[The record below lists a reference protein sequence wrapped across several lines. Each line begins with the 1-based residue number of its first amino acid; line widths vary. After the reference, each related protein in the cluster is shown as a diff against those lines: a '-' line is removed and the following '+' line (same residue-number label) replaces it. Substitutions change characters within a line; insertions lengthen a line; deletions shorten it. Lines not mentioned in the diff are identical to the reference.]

1 MILGIGVDLVDL
13 ARFEQHIIENPRLAE
28 RLFHPDELHYEMR
41 QLAGSFAAKE
51 ALVKAL
57 GGPDG
62 LTWVELKVTRD
73 NAGKPWLC
81 LLYTSDA
88 ADEEDSVD
96 LGGRRI
102 IKKKKKKKIFFKQ
115 KTAYEIMPSLVGSE
129 MCIRDRP
136 EPARSATGRSLCTT
150 CSKSCAFAPAKPAP
164 RLCDQA

>member
-73 NAGKPWLC
+73 NAGKPWL
-81 LLYTSDA
+81 DA
-88 ADEEDSVD
+88 EGASAARLAEVGADKLHLSISHD
-96 LGGRRI
+96 GGML
-102 IKKKKKKKIFFKQ
+102 
-115 KTAYEIMPSLVGSE
+115 TAYVIAESLEQKGGSN
-129 MCIRDRP
+129 
-136 EPARSATGRSLCTT
+136 A
-150 CSKSCAFAPAKPAP
+150 
-164 RLCDQA
+164 